1 MFRQGSVTCEENA
14 VDASWGSAADGPAE
28 AGVVAVADDADGGP
42 STGEARAL
50 ARAARAIGERAARPA
65 GPTAATGDGAGPL
78 LLGVRHHGPGS
89 ARAVLAALE
98 RCAPKAVLIEGPPE
112 GDALLPLAADPQMR
126 PPVALLAHVA
136 NEPGR
141 AAFWPLAEFSPEWVA
156 IRWALRHGVPVRFID
171 LPAAHTLALTG
182 AADEAA
188 ADAPGRGGPDAEVDG
203 DAPDGEGDAPRAGGA
218 PVRVDPLAALAAAAG
233 YDDPERW
240 WEDVVEH
247 RGEAAPGDVT
257 DRDETDRVDTDR
269 DDTDRLVGPARAL
282 AQDDGRDGHAT
293 ARARVLAPF
302 AAIGEAMAA
311 LRAEHEPTESDG
323 SAARA
328 EPAGRGEPDDRVGQ
342 GGADGRDRDAVRE
355 AHMRLRLREAR
366 REFGDEVAV
375 VCGAWH
381 VPALTTKATVA
392 ADRGLLRGLPKA
404 KVELSWVPW
413 THRRLSRASG
423 YGAGITSPGW
433 YGHLFGAPD
442 RPVERWLTKV
452 AGLLREEDYP
462 VSTAH
467 VIEAVRLADTLAILR
482 GRPLAGLT
490 ETTDAIRSVLC
501 EGSDVPLSLVRERL
515 VVGDDIGEVP
525 DAAPATPLQRDLAR
539 AQRALRLKP
548 TATDR
553 EMELDLRKE
562 TDAER
567 SALLHRLGLLGIAW
581 GVPSRNARANAGTF
595 RETWR
600 LRWEPELAVR
610 VAEAGVW
617 GTTVRSAATARAA
630 ALAVDAEG
638 LADVTELAERC
649 LLAGLPDALPVVMR
663 VLADRAALAA
673 DVGHLAQALPALV
686 RSVRYG
692 DVRGTDA
699 AALGEVAVG
708 LAERV
713 CVGLPP
719 ACVGLDADGA
729 EEMRGHLDAAHRAI
743 GLLAETRRPATGA
756 GPAAPAAPNT
766 PRPTDPVAA
775 TDDDNHADAAPGP
788 AGDESPQATAGPA
801 APGTPRSTDRVAV
814 TDDDHHPD
822 AAPGSAGDDRPRAAA
837 APAIPATPSEP
848 GLRTRWT
855 AVLRVLAE
863 RDGTPGLIRGRSAR
877 LLLDDGQLADDEAA
891 RLMGLALSPGTPPV
905 AAAAW
910 IEGFVGGGAGGGMLL
925 VHDERLLALVDDWL
939 CGVAPEA
946 FTDVLPLLRRTF
958 SAYEEGVRRTLGEL
972 VRRGPGGGARAGAT
986 AAGPAAGFG
995 PETDLE
1001 RARAVL
1007 PTLWALLGL
1016 DGPAPA
1022 GPPPTPVA
1030 EAAAEPRATSG
1041 GQAMPGEQA
1050 APGAGESAGAPAAG
1064 RPAAGPAGAA
1074 ATTATADGGTA
1085 RTKAPEQDDAAAPAP
1100 RVPDAE
1106 RLRRWRLVLGG
1117 GDGADGTG
1125 HALDGRDAAMDRTLE
1140 ALYGGS
1146 GVGGVAGRGKG
1157 GSAAGQRSA
1166 GLGDSAPRV
1175 ARWLGDIRTY
1185 FPTSVVQVMQRDA
1198 IDRLGLSTLLL
1209 EPEMLAA
1216 VEADVHLVGTLL
1228 SLNEAMPETTKET
1241 ARAVVRKVVEDLEKR
1256 LSSRT
1261 RATLN
1266 GALDRSARVSRP
1278 RHQDIDWNRT
1288 IRANLKNYL
1297 PEYRTVIPERL
1308 IGYGRAARGVKKDV
1322 ILCVDQS
1329 GSMAASVVY
1338 ASVFGAVLASM
1349 RSLATRL
1356 VVFDTAV
1363 VDLTDELDD
1372 PVDVLFGTQLGGGT
1386 DINRALAYCQSQ
1398 ITRPADTVVV
1408 LISDLYEGGI
1418 RDEMLGRVAA
1428 MKASGVQFVTLLAL
1442 SDEGAPSYDREH
1454 AGALAALGAP
1464 AFACTPDLFPDV
1476 MAAAIE
1482 RRQLP
1487 LPDGESHR

>member
-1 MFRQGSVTCEENA
+1 M
-14 VDASWGSAADGPAE
+14 
-28 AGVVAVADDADGGP
+28 
-42 STGEARAL
+42 
-50 ARAARAIGERAARPA
+50 
-65 GPTAATGDGAGPL
+65 

-112 GDALLPLAADPQMR
+112 GDALLPLAADPRMR

-156 IRWALRHGVPVRFID
+156 IRWALRHDVPVRFID

-182 AADEAA
+182 AGGEAG
-188 ADAPGRGGPDAEVDG
+188 ADAPGRGGPDAAVDG
-203 DAPDGEGDAPRAGGA
+203 DTPEDAGDAPRAGGA

-247 RGEAAPGDVT
+247 RGEAAPD
-257 DRDETDRVDTDR
+257 DE
-269 DDTDRLVGPARAL
+269 TDRLVGPARAL
-282 AQDDGRDGHAT
+282 AQDDGPDGHAT
-293 ARARVLAPF
+293 ARARALAPF
-302 AAIGEAMAA
+302 AAIGEAMAV
-311 LRAEHEPTESDG
+311 LRAEHEPAGPDG
-323 SAARA
+323 SAAQGG
-328 EPAGRGEPDDRVGQ
+328 PDSRGEPDDRDGRGDE
-342 GGADGRDRDAVRE
+342 GGPGSADGPDRDAVRE

-366 REFGDEVAV
+366 REFGDDVAV

-381 VPALTTKATVA
+381 VPALTTKTTVA

-467 VIEAVRLADTLAILR
+467 VIEAVRLADTLAVLR

-525 DAAPATPLQRDLAR
+525 DTAPATPLQRDLAR

-581 GVPSRNARANAGTF
+581 GVPARNVRANAGTF

-743 GLLAETRRPATGA
+743 GLLAETRAPAA
-756 GPAAPAAPNT
+756 GPAAPATSGT
-766 PRPTDPVAA
+766 PRPAGPVAV

-788 AGDESPQATAGPA
+788 AGDESPRATADSAGTA

-814 TDDDHHPD
+814 ADDDHHPD
-822 AAPGSAGDDRPRAAA
+822 AAPGSAGDDCPRAAA
-837 APAIPATPSEP
+837 APAVPATRSEP

-863 RDGTPGLIRGRSAR
+863 RDGTPGLIRGRAAR
-877 LLLDDGQLADDEAA
+877 LLLDDSQLADGEAA

-925 VHDERLLALVDDWL
+925 VHDERLLGLVDDWL

-958 SAYEEGVRRTLGEL
+958 STYEEGVRRTLGEL
-972 VRRGPGGGARAGAT
+972 VRRGPGGARAGTT
-986 AAGPAAGFG
+986 AAAPAAGFG
-995 PETDLE
+995 PDTDLE

-1007 PTLWALLGL
+1007 PTLWALLGI

-1022 GPPPTPVA
+1022 GPHPAPVA
-1030 EAAAEPRATSG
+1030 ATAADP
-1041 GQAMPGEQA
+1041 QA
-1050 APGAGESAGAPAAG
+1050 APGKQAVTGEQVAPREQATTGQRATAETGEPAGAAATAVASAGAHAAC
-1064 RPAAGPAGAA
+1064 RPAAGPAVAA
-1074 ATTATADGGTA
+1074 ATTGGGSVRA
-1085 RTKAPEQDDAAAPAP
+1085 EAPERDGDAGAPAS

-1125 HALDGRDAAMDRTLE
+1125 CALDGRDAAMDRTLE
-1140 ALYGGS
+1140 ALYGAS
-1146 GVGGVAGRGKG
+1146 GAGGASGRGKG
-1157 GSAAGQRSA
+1157 GTAGGQRSA

-1288 IRANLKNYL
+1288 IRANLGNYL

-1322 ILCVDQS
+1322 ILCIDQS

-1487 LPDGESHR
+1487 IPDGESHR